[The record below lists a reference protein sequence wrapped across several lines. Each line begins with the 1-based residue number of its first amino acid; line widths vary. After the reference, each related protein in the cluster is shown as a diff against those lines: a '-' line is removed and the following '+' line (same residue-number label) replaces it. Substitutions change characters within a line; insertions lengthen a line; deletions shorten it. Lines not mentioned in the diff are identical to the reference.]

1 MGPAMN
7 DRDDQA
13 LRQLFQEA
21 GTEEA
26 PAGMDLRI
34 LQRIAVLPQPRVDVN
49 APLLP
54 KWTWLLGAA
63 ALVALSAVLLSQ
75 PTGPSYLL
83 SNVNLAAVL
92 SSNWVLGSVLCA
104 AALLGL
110 DHWLG
115 GKRSAA
121 PARHGI

>member
-1 MGPAMN
+1 MN
-7 DRDDQA
+7 NRDDQA
-13 LRQLFQEA
+13 LHQLFHEA
-21 GTEEA
+21 GTEQA
-26 PAGMDLRI
+26 PVGMDLRI
-34 LQRIAVLPQPRVDVN
+34 LQRIAVLPQPLVDVN

-54 KWTWLLGAA
+54 KWTWLLGVA

-83 SNVNLAAVL
+83 SNVDLAAVL
-92 SSNWVLGSVLCA
+92 SSNWVLGGVLCA

-121 PARHGI
+121 SPRQGL